1 MKKWMYFLFLGAWLS
16 GCEIESQ
23 MEKDDEDLQNY
34 IKKNNLAVE
43 KHATGFYYK
52 IFEPGTGTGIT
63 TEAANITVKYKGSLL
78 NGEVFDNGGGVAQ
91 TFKLNQLILA
101 WQIGIPLVKAG
112 GKILILT
119 PSTLAYGPGRVGNIP
134 PNSPLVFEVELIEVM
149 N

>member
-1 MKKWMYFLFLGAWLS
+1 MKTWFYILLVGAFFS
-16 GCEIESQ
+16 GCELESQ
-23 MEKDDEDLQNY
+23 LEKDDEALQEY

-52 IFEPGTGTGIT
+52 IYTPGTGTEIT
-63 TEAANITVKYKGSLL
+63 NEAANVTVKYVGSLL
-78 NGEVFDNGGGVAQ
+78 NGQVFDNGGGQAQ

-112 GKILILT
+112 GKILLLT
-119 PSTLAYGPGRVGNIP
+119 PSSLAYGPGRVGNIP
-134 PNSPLVFEVELIEVM
+134 PNSPLVFEVELLEVM